1 MAKNTKTPKTHLF
14 KYEAKNR
21 QGRKVKG
28 ELSAASAALAKT
40 AIRQQGLMPT
50 RVSKRTELPFIS
62 GKRKIKPADVAIFT
76 RQLSTMMR
84 AGVPLVQSFDIVADG
99 AENLGMKELVIQLKN
114 DVEGGSTFADALRK
128 HPQHFD
134 DLFCSL
140 IDAGEQ
146 SGTLETMLDRV
157 ATYKEKTEAL
167 KSKIKSA
174 IKYPIAVLIVA
185 AVVTTI
191 LLVKVVPTFEGMFSS
206 FGAELPA
213 PTRFVV
219 MLSEKLRAHGL
230 IILGVFIALLVLF
243 VQAKRRSPA
252 FSDKVDAGSLKL
264 PIFGDITLK
273 STVARF
279 ARTLSTTFAAG
290 VPLIDALDACAKA
303 TGNAVYREAIYKV
316 RDDVATGV
324 QMHFAMRNA
333 GIFPSLAVQM
343 TAIGEESG
351 ALDDM
356 LGRVANHY
364 ETEVDDAVDGLT
376 SLLEPIIMSFLG
388 IVIGGLVIAMY
399 LPIFQMGDVVG

>member
-1 MAKNTKTPKTHLF
+1 MAKKKRQTKTHLF

-21 QGRKVKG
+21 QGGKIKG
-28 ELSAASAALAKT
+28 EIGAANASLAKT
-40 AIRQQGLMPT
+40 AIRQQGLTPT
-50 RVSKRTELPFIS
+50 RVTKKTELPFIS
-62 GKRKIKPADVAIFT
+62 GKRKIKPSDVAIFT
-76 RQLSTMMR
+76 RQLATMMR
-84 AGVPLVQSFDIVADG
+84 AGVPLVQSFDIVAEG
-99 AENLGMKELVIQLKN
+99 SENLGMKEVVLQLKD
-114 DVEGGSTFADALRK
+114 DVESGGTFADALRK

-157 ATYKEKTEAL
+157 AIYKEKTEAL

-174 IKYPIAVLIVA
+174 IKYPIAVIIVA

-191 LLVKVVPTFEGMFSS
+191 LLVKVVPTFGEIFES

-213 PTRFVV
+213 PTRFVI
-219 MLSEKLRAHGL
+219 MLSDQLRAHGL
-230 IILGVFIALLVLF
+230 VIGAVLIGLFVLF
-243 VQAKRRSPA
+243 FQAKKRSEN
-252 FSDKVDAGSLKL
+252 FSNKVDALSLKL

-273 STVARF
+273 ATVARF

-290 VPLIDALDACAKA
+290 VPLIDALEACAKA
-303 TGNAVYREAIYKV
+303 TGNAVYRDAIYQV
-316 RDDVATGV
+316 RNEVASGI
-324 QMHFAMRNA
+324 QMHFAMRSA

-343 TAIGEESG
+343 TSIGEESG

-356 LGRVANHY
+356 LGRVATHY
-364 ETEVDDAVDGLT
+364 ENEVDDAVDGLT